1 MSLSDQQI
9 ATLLQPLHGSRVSQD
24 PKGNAHLEAWDVRR
38 HLLRIFGW
46 GGWSDEI
53 LTCDLVREL
62 EIPASQP
69 NGKPRWT
76 VVYRVTMRLTVR
88 DPDGQQVSVF
98 EDGACGDATNQ
109 PSLGDAHDQAMKTA
123 LSQAL
128 KRCAVNL
135 GDQFGL
141 SLYDDGKATATVL
154 RSLPHNVV
162 AAPAAQTPPTPVE
175 TPGGRTAAGEH
186 SQELSEPDQIREAI
200 REFAASRQPPW
211 RLDTIASGYTQQY
224 PGRHIRTETDVEA
237 LTLFFQQLQV
247 DAQAEDDQAKAKAG
261 EAA

>member
-1 MSLSDQQI
+1 MSLTDQQI
-9 ATLLQPLHGSRVSQD
+9 ATLLQPLHEGRVGQD

-53 LTCDLVREL
+53 LTCDLVREV
-62 EIPASQP
+62 EIPPSQP
-69 NGKPRWT
+69 NGKSRWT
-76 VVYRVTMRLTVR
+76 VVYRVTMRLTIT
-88 DPDGQQVSVF
+88 DPAGEQVAVF

-141 SLYDDGKATATVL
+141 SLYDDGKATATVI
-154 RSLPHNVV
+154 RSLPHAVTGTSTPAVAV
-162 AAPAAQTPPTPVE
+162 AATPSATADAAPV
-175 TPGGRTAAGEH
+175 GEH
-186 SQELSEPDQIREAI
+186 SQAPSEASEIRDAI
-200 REFAASRQPPW
+200 REFALARDWNLQ
-211 RLDTIASGYTQQY
+211 TIAQGYAQQY
-224 PGRHIRTETDVEA
+224 PGRTLKQETDTEA
-237 LTLFFQQLQV
+237 LALFFQQLQV

-261 EAA
+261 AAA

>member
-1 MSLSDQQI
+1 MSLSDTQVG
-9 ATLLQPLHGSRVSQD
+9 ALLQPLHAGRVGKD

-62 EIPASQP
+62 EIPPTQP
-69 NGKPRWT
+69 NGKSRWT
-76 VVYRVTMRLTVR
+76 VVYRVTMRLTIT
-88 DPDGQQVSVF
+88 DPAGQPVAVF

-141 SLYDDGKATATVL
+141 SLYNDGQASATVL
-154 RSLPHNVV
+154 RSLPHS
-162 AAPAAQTPPTPVE
+162 AAGHAEQKPGAAEAEHPAV
-175 TPGGRTAAGEH
+175 GEH
-186 SQELSEPDQIREAI
+186 SQELSEPDQIRESI
-200 REFAASRQPPW
+200 REFAASQQPPW
-211 RLDTIASGYTQQY
+211 RLDTIAAGYAQQY

-237 LTLFFQQLQV
+237 LTLFYQQLQV
-247 DAQAEDDQAKAKAG
+247 DAQAAADLAKAG
-261 EAA
+261 